1 VAWQE
6 GTASHR
12 IIATRRL
19 AYAFKDDPTRRA
31 FSVCIHEPFLVEQE
45 SVDFNVSGWTSG
57 CVISFDGL
65 EEKEMTVHGA
75 DAVQAIELA
84 VQDMEH
90 YLRRLSKKYGL
101 FFDDGEPYFD
111 E

>member
-1 VAWQE
+1 MS
-6 GTASHR
+6 TSSHR
-12 IIATRRL
+12 VIATRRL
-19 AYAFKDDPTRRA
+19 VYAFKDDPTRRA
-31 FSVCIHEPFLVEQE
+31 FTVCIHEPFLVEQG

-65 EEKEMTVHGA
+65 QEKEMTVYGA

-90 YLRRLSKKYGL
+90 YLRRLSKKYD
-101 FFDDGEPYFD
+101 FYFDDGEPYFED
-111 E
+111 

>member
-1 VAWQE
+1 MN
-6 GTASHR
+6 TSSHR
-12 IIATRRL
+12 VIAERRL

-31 FSVCIHEPFLVEQE
+31 FTVCIHEPYHVEKG

-65 EEKEMTVHGA
+65 QEKEMTVYGA
-75 DAVQAIELA
+75 DAIQALELA
-84 VQDMEH
+84 IQDIEH
-90 YLRRLSKKYGL
+90 YLRRLSKNKYDF

-111 E
+111 D

>member
-1 VAWQE
+1 MSTSPRRVV
-6 GTASHR
+6 
-12 IIATRRL
+12 ATRHL
-19 AYAFKDDPTRRA
+19 AYACKDDPTRRA
-31 FSVCIHEPFLVEQE
+31 FTVRLHEPFFVEPG

-57 CVISFDGL
+57 SVISFDGL
-65 EEKEMTVHGA
+65 EEKEMTVYGA

-90 YLRRLSKKYGL
+90 YLRRLSKKYDL

-111 E
+111 D